1 MYNVLSKPRKR
12 RAIGYFRLAG
22 KEYIICPELLTRNV
36 KASQSISKYDYQ
48 SLSKAHSLIK
58 EKIYKK

>member
-12 RAIGYFRLAG
+12 RSIGYIRIAG
-22 KEYIICPELLTRNV
+22 KEYIICPELFRNV
-36 KASQSISKYDYQ
+36 RDSQTMSKYNYE

-58 EKIYKK
+58 ENINNK